1 MNSVVEKPI
10 VHKKGDCNKQLYLYI
25 DERTIAFPEANLYW
39 RDYLKLN
46 TDNVQYL
53 EIGTLHGGSLLMF
66 HNMFGP
72 NVHSVSVDPFSNCD
86 YYQEYDSLHETNFEI
101 FKINTQQ
108 LGDKNIHL
116 RKPSYE
122 VLPSFEN
129 NFFDVIYIDGNHNLS
144 SILEDAV
151 LSYRKLKTNGYLIM
165 DDINWGEGEE
175 NTQATVNN
183 FVTAYTK
190 NKMELIF
197 ICFNQ
202 LILRKK

>member
-1 MNSVVEKPI
+1 M
-10 VHKKGDCNKQLYLYI
+10 
-25 DERTIAFPEANLYW
+25 
-39 RDYLKLN
+39 
-46 TDNVQYL
+46 
-53 EIGTLHGGSLLMF
+53 
-66 HNMFGP
+66 
-72 NVHSVSVDPFSNCD
+72 
-86 YYQEYDSLHETNFEI
+86 
-101 FKINTQQ
+101 FKINTEQ
-108 LGDKNIHL
+108 LGDKNIHI